1 MTITA
6 QLSSD
11 TIASVAGST
20 IAACIGSPVLALCR
34 KLTQAGYPSSADLEA
49 YRGET
54 LALRV
59 RSIGEAAELQVDGA
73 GRFIRAS
80 GRRLASLVSQTEP
93 AAISLP
99 SS

>member
-11 TIASVAGST
+11 TIASVIGST
-20 IAACIGSPVLALCR
+20 IVINVGSPVLAICR
-34 KLTQAGYPSSADLEA
+34 KLLDAGYPSSADLEA

-73 GRFIRAS
+73 RRFIRVP
-80 GRRLASLVSQTEP
+80 GRRLASLVSQSEP